1 MSPTGEERL
10 ADDRRFDLID
20 QRLMRQEDA
29 IREMYRAMAKMAEQ
43 VVQSAENAQ
52 ALHTLKTTVDSL
64 VVSVRELNGSVIT
77 LDQQMVIMQ
86 LVRAI
91 VFTAVIGAAVASV
104 GLVWFA
110 VTKPYKHAEPAQV
123 TSEPK

>member
-1 MSPTGEERL
+1 ML
-10 ADDRRFDLID
+10 
-20 QRLMRQEDA
+20 RQEDA
-29 IREMYRAMAKMAEQ
+29 TREMYRALAKVAEHAAH
-43 VVQSAENAQ
+43 SADNA
-52 ALHTLKTTVDSL
+52 LLLSSLKATVDSL
-64 VVSVRELNGSVIT
+64 ATSVRELNASVVT

-110 VTKPYKHAEPAQV
+110 VTKPYKLADQAQV

>member
-1 MSPTGEERL
+1 MSPTGEERR

-20 QRLMRQEDA
+20 QRLLRQEDA

-43 VVQSAENAQ
+43 VVQSAENTQ
-52 ALHTLKTTVDSL
+52 ALHSLKTTVDSL
-64 VVSVRELNGSVIT
+64 AVSVRELNGSVIT

-104 GLVWFA
+104 GLVWLA
-110 VTKPYKHAEPAQV
+110 VTKPYKHAEPSQV
-123 TSEPK
+123 TSVPK

>member
-1 MSPTGEERL
+1 MSPTGEERR

-20 QRLMRQEDA
+20 QRLLRQEDA

-43 VVQSAENAQ
+43 VVQSAENTQ
-52 ALHTLKTTVDSL
+52 ALHSLKTTVDSL
-64 VVSVRELNGSVIT
+64 AVSVRELNGSVIT

-91 VFTAVIGAAVASV
+91 VFAAVIGAAVASV
-104 GLVWFA
+104 GLVWLA
-110 VTKPYKHAEPAQV
+110 VTKPYKHAESAQV

>member
-1 MSPTGEERL
+1 MSPTGEERR

-20 QRLMRQEDA
+20 QRLLRQEDA

-43 VVQSAENAQ
+43 VVQSAENTQ
-52 ALHTLKTTVDSL
+52 ALHSLKTTVDSL
-64 VVSVRELNGSVIT
+64 AVSVRELNGSVIT

-104 GLVWFA
+104 GLVWLA
-110 VTKPYKHAEPAQV
+110 VTKPYKHAESAQV

>member
-1 MSPTGEERL
+1 MSPTGEERR

-20 QRLMRQEDA
+20 QRLLRQEDA
-29 IREMYRAMAKMAEQ
+29 ICEMYRAMAKMAEQ
-43 VVQSAENAQ
+43 VVQSAENTQ
-52 ALHTLKTTVDSL
+52 TLHSLKTTVDSL
-64 VVSVRELNGSVIT
+64 AVSVRALNGSVIT

-110 VTKPYKHAEPAQV
+110 VT
-123 TSEPK
+123 